1 MSHGVK
7 EQMSRVF
14 LFWLKYMSALVEG
27 SPRAVLPLE
36 VIHWPLSSHEDQ
48 GSGSRDDTLS
58 FQPASNPTMQ

>member
-1 MSHGVK
+1 MVIS
-7 EQMSRVF
+7 EQMSQGILILAEY
-14 LFWLKYMSALVEG
+14 LFVLVQE

-36 VIHWPLSSHEDQ
+36 VKHWPLSSREDQ